1 MKRSLLLLPLLLL
14 LAGCG
19 RTYTLIGRVVFLDAS
34 ASSITEVVGNAVPSI
49 GVPISGAK
57 ITLFHE
63 LDGNFPKRDSDW
75 STSVITD
82 KNGNFRLSDYATPGK
97 KNLVGLEVAVSGYET
112 VFITYYDYADPDE
125 QYFLV
130 VLRKQV

>member
-1 MKRSLLLLPLLLL
+1 MKKSALLLPLVFL

-19 RTYTLIGRVVFLDAS
+19 RTYTLIGRVVFLDAP
-34 ASSITEVVGNAVPSI
+34 ASSITEVVGGAIPTIGTPVPA
-49 GVPISGAK
+49 AK
-57 ITLFHE
+57 VELFHQ
-63 LDGNFPKRDSDW
+63 LDGNLPKRDSEW
-75 STSVITD
+75 STSVVTD
-82 KNGNFRLSDYATPGK
+82 KDGNFRLNDYATPGK
-97 KNLVGLEVAVSGYET
+97 KNLVGLEVVVSGYET